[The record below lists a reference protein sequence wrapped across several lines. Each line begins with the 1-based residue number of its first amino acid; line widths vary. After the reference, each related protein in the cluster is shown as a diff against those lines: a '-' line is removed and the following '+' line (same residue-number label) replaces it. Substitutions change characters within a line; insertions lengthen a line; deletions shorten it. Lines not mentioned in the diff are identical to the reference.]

1 MVNWTPFFT
10 FFLRLAMVE
19 CAKTRDDGDETQRK
33 DETSCALSA
42 HLVPVSTAIS
52 VLCEHTRCCMLVR
65 LSTPRTYFFA
75 FAFVRAF
82 SRTSASAT
90 RSTKVAKEKPKKTKK
105 LLSELSDAVSVKK
118 RAPLPEWDGGLSRS
132 AAKREWKYIS

>member
-1 MVNWTPFFT
+1 
-10 FFLRLAMVE
+10 MVE

>member
-1 MVNWTPFFT
+1 
-10 FFLRLAMVE
+10 MVE
-19 CAKTRDDGDETQRK
+19 CAKSRGDGDETQWK
-33 DETSCALSA
+33 DETSCALFA

-52 VLCEHTRCCMLVR
+52 ILCEHTRCRMLVR

-82 SRTSASAT
+82 SRTSVSAT

-105 LLSELSDAVSVKK
+105 LLSELSDAVSAKK
-118 RAPLPEWDGGLSRS
+118 GAPLPEWDGGLSKP
-132 AAKREWKYIS
+132 AAKRGWKYISCCR